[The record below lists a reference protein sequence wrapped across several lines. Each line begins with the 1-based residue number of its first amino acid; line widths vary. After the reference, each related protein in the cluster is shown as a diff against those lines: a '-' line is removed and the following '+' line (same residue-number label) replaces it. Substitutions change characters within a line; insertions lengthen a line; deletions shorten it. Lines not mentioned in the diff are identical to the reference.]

1 MNSLGN
7 CGAATLW
14 NTICLKKKAMNCAG
28 KWMGLEEVTLSE
40 VTRIWKGKCCVF
52 ALTGGPPSK
61 SSRVSTQPG
70 VTAETRNVKQNHCQ
84 DREVGEQ

>member
-1 MNSLGN
+1 MEYYLSV
-7 CGAATLW
+7 
-14 NTICLKKKAMNCAG
+14 KKKEAMNCAG
-28 KWMGLEEVTLSE
+28 KWMGPEEVTLSE
-40 VTRIWKGKCCVF
+40 VTRIRKGKCCVF